1 MYPCG
6 YKRTHVLMCVCTSV
20 QGGRENERQGGRV
33 GENTKP
39 VTYPTDRLTAERE
52 RERERENKER
62 ERERERD
69 IPRASERKRE
79 CARARERERERER
92 RYNPK
97 NPKLYISGR
106 EYPPIQQTS
115 RMPLPIIKSRR
126 HTWSSAVFGSRRA
139 ASYPRVS
146 TSI

>member
-1 MYPCG
+1 
-6 YKRTHVLMCVCTSV
+6 MCVRTSV

-79 CARARERERERER
+79 CARARERESTRE
-92 RYNPK
+92 K
-97 NPKLYISGR
+97 I
-106 EYPPIQQTS
+106 
-115 RMPLPIIKSRR
+115 
-126 HTWSSAVFGSRRA
+126 
-139 ASYPRVS
+139 
-146 TSI
+146 

>member
-1 MYPCG
+1 
-6 YKRTHVLMCVCTSV
+6 MCVRTSV

-52 RERERENKER
+52 RERERERENKER

-79 CARARERERERER
+79 CARARERESTRE
-92 RYNPK
+92 K
-97 NPKLYISGR
+97 I
-106 EYPPIQQTS
+106 
-115 RMPLPIIKSRR
+115 
-126 HTWSSAVFGSRRA
+126 
-139 ASYPRVS
+139 
-146 TSI
+146 